1 MDINQE
7 IQKAFEIIQQG
18 GIILYP
24 TDTVWGIGC
33 DATNE
38 EAIAK
43 IYKLKQRD
51 DSKSMIVLMNGEKM
65 MYNVFKDIPE
75 VAWQIID
82 LSEKPTTLILDNPRN
97 VAKNIIAE
105 DKTLG
110 VRLVKE
116 PFCFK
121 LMERMKKPLVS
132 TSANISGQPTPIA
145 FKDISPEIIKGVA
158 NQINPDCVIVVDAL
172 SASSS
177 SRLGTTVQL
186 SDVGIAPGSGVG
198 NHRYE
203 ISKQTLGVP
212 VISIGIPTVVST
224 SVICGNDDSSAMF
237 VTPREIDRIIEHGA
251 KLIGMTVNMCL
262 QKNIDAKDLFSLVG

>member
-1 MDINQE
+1 MSDINTE
-7 IQKAFEIIQQG
+7 VHNAFEVIKNG

-43 IYKLKQRD
+43 IFKLKQRD
-51 DSKSMIVLMNGEKM
+51 DSKSMIVLMNGDRM
-65 MYNVFKDIPE
+65 MYNVFKEVPE
-75 VAWQIID
+75 TAWQILD

-97 VAKNIIAE
+97 VAPNIIAE

-132 TSANISGQPTPIA
+132 TSANISGMFTPKS
-145 FKDISPEIIKGVA
+145 FKEISPEIVNGVDYVVNLHHDKICDKPSTIIKLTLD
-158 NQINPDCVIVVDAL
+158 NQV
-172 SASSS
+172 
-177 SRLGTTVQL
+177 
-186 SDVGIAPGSGVG
+186 
-198 NHRYE
+198 
-203 ISKQTLGVP
+203 
-212 VISIGIPTVVST
+212 
-224 SVICGNDDSSAMF
+224 
-237 VTPREIDRIIEHGA
+237 RIIR
-251 KLIGMTVNMCL
+251 K
-262 QKNIDAKDLFSLVG
+262 